1 MKRESISDWWKEGGE
16 ELNET
21 AGEKWWKGRLGPNEN
36 RCDGS
41 ITNSKDWNAL
51 WEGKNKGINELV
63 NERDSHKEKCNK
75 NKMRLYVKQ
84 KIEYSEK
91 NMQN

>member
-1 MKRESISDWWKEGGE
+1 MRIDVMDRSLTLKTGMPCEREKTKES
-16 ELNET
+16 
-21 AGEKWWKGRLGPNEN
+21 W
-36 RCDGS
+36 
-41 ITNSKDWNAL
+41 
-51 WEGKNKGINELV
+51 GINELV

-75 NKMRLYVKQ
+75 NKMRWYVKQ